1 MQEKEEEVENE
12 DVEDEDMEEEDH
24 LLLLND

>member
-1 MQEKEEEVENE
+1 MQENEEEVENE

-24 LLLLND
+24 LLLLHN

>member
-1 MQEKEEEVENE
+1 MQENEEEVENE